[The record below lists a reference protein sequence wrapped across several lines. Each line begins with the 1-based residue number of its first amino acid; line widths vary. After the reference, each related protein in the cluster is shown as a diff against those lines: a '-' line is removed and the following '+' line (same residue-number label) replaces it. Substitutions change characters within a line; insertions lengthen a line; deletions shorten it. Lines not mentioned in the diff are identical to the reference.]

1 MRLKNVVSVLAL
13 GLTIIACDN
22 DDVKDLEPLVVG
34 DYQSGILVSNEGP
47 FSNGTGTVSFISEDL
62 ETVENTIYNK
72 VNNEDLGNIVQSIGF
87 TDDKAYVVANNSN
100 TIAVVDRFTFE
111 KEATIATG
119 LINPRYFISVNGKG
133 YVTNWGDTGDE
144 TDDFIAIIN
153 LETNSVEGT
162 IPVDFGP
169 EEIINNSNTIYV
181 AHQGAFGQNNKV
193 SVIDAGTNEVSTTIT
208 VGDVPKAIQLDASN
222 NLWVLGSGK
231 PSFSGEETAGS
242 LSKINTTTNE
252 VESSLEFTTTE
263 HPNHLGYDGT
273 NLYYTLDGAV
283 YSIATSATSVPTE
296 KAFDGVG
303 TYAMTVKDGRL
314 YSTDAKDFAS
324 NGSLSIYDLNTK
336 EEVKTFE
343 LGIIPG
349 GIYFN

>member
-1 MRLKNVVSVLAL
+1 MRLKNVVTLVAL
-13 GLTIIACDN
+13 GILTIACES
-22 DDVKDLEPLVVG
+22 DDVKDFEPLVVG

-47 FSNGTGTVSFISEDL
+47 FSNGTGTVSFISDDF
-62 ETVENTIYNK
+62 ETVESAIYNQ

-87 TDDKAYVVANNSN
+87 TEDKAYVVANNSN

-111 KEATIATG
+111 KEATITTG

-133 YVTNWGDTGDE
+133 YVTNWGDTGDD

-153 LETNSVEGT
+153 LTTNTVEGT

-169 EEIINNSNTIYV
+169 EEIIANANTIYV
-181 AHQGAFGQNNKV
+181 AHQGAFGQNNTI
-193 SVIDAGTNEVSTTIT
+193 SVIDAALDQVATTIT
-208 VGDVPKAIQLDASN
+208 VGDVPKALQLDAAN
-222 NLWVLGSGK
+222 NLWVLSSGK

-242 LSKINTTTNE
+242 LAKINTSTNA
-252 VESSLEFTTTE
+252 VASSLDFTTTE

-283 YSIATSATSVPTE
+283 YSISTSATSLPME
-296 KAFDGVG
+296 KTFDGIAA
-303 TYAMTVKDGRL
+303 YAMTVKDGKL
-314 YSTDAKDFAS
+314 YTTDAKDFAS

-336 EEVKTFE
+336 EELMTFE